1 MRFFSLFFLLT
12 PSVLSPSVPFW
23 QSSSSAPSTAPIV
36 AKKISLSGVPNAGKI
51 SDSLFRG
58 AQPEISHLDELK
70 KLGITAIVDLRSE
83 SSPTR
88 EREQMQA
95 EALGMHF
102 ISIPVDGFSTPTSLQ
117 LVEFFTL
124 VREIPLQKIFVHC
137 KYGEDRTGV
146 FVASYRMAFEHW
158 TADQAMSEMLV
169 FGFHRH
175 WHPSMVQ
182 FVQTL
187 PDRLRSDPLLKAA
200 LGN

>member
-1 MRFFSLFFLLT
+1 MRFFSLFFLLASSLASRSVPLRQTSSPT
-12 PSVLSPSVPFW
+12 PSV
-23 QSSSSAPSTAPIV
+23 APVV
-36 AKKISLSGVPNAGKI
+36 AKRILLPGVRNAGKI

-58 AQPEISHLDELK
+58 AQPDISHLDELK
-70 KLGITAIVDLRSE
+70 KLGVTAIVDLRSE
-83 SSPTR
+83 SSHTR
-88 EREQMQA
+88 EREQIQA

-102 ISIPVDGFSTPTSLQ
+102 ISIPVDGFSTPTSPQ
-117 LVEFFTL
+117 LAEFLTL

-175 WHPSMVQ
+175 WHPSMVE